1 MLYFLHGLNGY
12 PEEWS
17 PLISFFTKR
26 GYPCQ
31 AVDYMKDC
39 DLRRVQL
46 KEYVS
51 KIASIV
57 TEQDVVIGHSM
68 GALLMLKIAE
78 KINVKAGVGICP
90 APPKGYKHAQ
100 ISPIRQVRYI
110 PNILFHIPFKP
121 SYKLYRELF
130 VSNLDEM
137 SARKQYKMLQK
148 QSSLVTYEVIKGKI
162 PVDVSRTSCPLLFIA
177 TKDDAAIPPKVVQS
191 MAQSFHA
198 SYQLYPGDHYI
209 FNHWEDMAQG
219 IFQFLQEK
227 GIK

>member
-1 MLYFLHGLNGY
+1 
-12 PEEWS
+12 
-17 PLISFFTKR
+17 
-26 GYPCQ
+26 
-31 AVDYMKDC
+31 
-39 DLRRVQL
+39 
-46 KEYVS
+46 
-51 KIASIV
+51 
-57 TEQDVVIGHSM
+57 
-68 GALLMLKIAE
+68 
-78 KINVKAGVGICP
+78 VKAGVGICP

-110 PNILFHIPFKP
+110 HNILFHIPFKP

-227 GIK
+227 GN